1 MAHAATWAAVP
12 GRLTLGL
19 YNSYDPRRFLE
30 AHRRALV
37 RAAPLALA
45 FDANLATFGFPF
57 SDLAAHGGRTAENRS
72 RHAEDKRGMGSEEPP
87 ELRTPVEIAEY
98 VASTTSV
105 AGAKGGQEGGEV
117 GHFVE
122 LARAGRFHVFDYP
135 KKGFPPQ
142 LGTVV
147 LTTEH
152 ARCPKDT
159 SARAVARDHVDGRSQ
174 LLVFGLGPQGT
185 PPEVRE
191 MAQWELD
198 VTGGGYG
205 LETAT
210 ALGAVVAAVAAHVEM
225 LTASR

>member
-1 MAHAATWAAVP
+1 MP
-12 GRLTLGL
+12 GRLTVGL
-19 YNSYDPRRFLE
+19 FNSYDPRRFLE

-45 FDANLATFGFPF
+45 FDASLATFGFPYD
-57 SDLAAHGGRTAENRS
+57 DLAANGGRTSENRG
-72 RHAEDKRGMGSEEPP
+72 RGAAEKRGQGEPV

-98 VASTTSV
+98 VARTTSV
-105 AGAKGGQEGGEV
+105 AGAKGAEDSPDS
-117 GHFVE
+117 FVE

-142 LGTVV
+142 LGVVV

-152 ARCPKDT
+152 AQCPKDT
-159 SARAVARDHVDGRSQ
+159 SARAVARDLVDGKSQ
-174 LLVFGLGPQGT
+174 LLVFGLGPHGT

-191 MAQWELD
+191 AAAWELD
-198 VTGGGYG
+198 VTARHVG

-210 ALGAVVAAVAAHVEM
+210 AMGAVLGAVAAHLEM
-225 LTASR
+225 LST

>member
-1 MAHAATWAAVP
+1 MP

-45 FDANLATFGFPF
+45 FDASVAAFGFPF
-57 SDLAAHGGRTAENRS
+57 ADLAAHGGRTSENRS
-72 RHAEDKRGMGSEEPP
+72 RGSEDKRGQGEPV

-98 VASTTSV
+98 VAATTSV
-105 AGAKGGQEGGEV
+105 AGAKGAEEGAEP
-117 GHFVE
+117 FVA
-122 LARAGRFHVFDYP
+122 LARAGRFHVFDFP

-142 LGTVV
+142 LGALV
-147 LTTEH
+147 LATEH
-152 ARCPKDT
+152 AQCPKDT
-159 SARAVARDHVDGRSQ
+159 SARAIARELVDGRSQ
-174 LLVFGLGPQGT
+174 LVLFGLGPHGT

-191 MAQWELD
+191 VAQWEFD
-198 VTGGGYG
+198 VTGGNVG

-210 ALGAVVAAVAAHVEM
+210 AMGAVAAAIAAHREM
-225 LTASR
+225 LQPR

>member
-1 MAHAATWAAVP
+1 MGGAGRGRRVP

-19 YNSYDPRRFLE
+19 YNSYDPRRFHE

-45 FDANLATFGFPF
+45 FGANLATFGFPYD
-57 SDLAAHGGRTAENRS
+57 DLAAHGGKPAEARS
-72 RHAEDKRGMGSEEPP
+72 RGADAKRGMSDGPV
-87 ELRTPVEIAEY
+87 ELRTPADIAEY

-105 AGAKGGQEGGEV
+105 AGAKGQEGTPA
-117 GHFVE
+117 HFVE
-122 LARAGRFHVFDYP
+122 LARAGRFHVFDFP

-142 LGTVV
+142 LGAVV

-159 SARAVARDHVDGRSQ
+159 SARAIARELAEGRSQ
-174 LLVFGLGPQGT
+174 LLVFGLGPHGT

-191 MAQWELD
+191 MAQWEFD
-198 VTGGGYG
+198 VTGGNVG

-210 ALGAVVAAVAAHVEM
+210 AMGAVLGAIAAHREM
-225 LTASR
+225 LGK

>member
-1 MAHAATWAAVP
+1 MP

-37 RAAPLALA
+37 RASALALA

-57 SDLAAHGGRTAENRS
+57 EDLAASGGRTAENRG
-72 RHAEDKRGMGSEEPP
+72 RGGDAKRGQEGEPV
-87 ELRTPVEIAEY
+87 ELRTPLDVAEY
-98 VASTTSV
+98 VAATTSV
-105 AGAKGGQEGGEV
+105 AGAKGEGDNPAS
-117 GHFVE
+117 FVD
-122 LARAGRFHVFDYP
+122 LARAGRFAVFDFP

-142 LGTVV
+142 LGVVV

-152 ARCPKDT
+152 AKCPRDT
-159 SARAVARDHVDGRSQ
+159 SARAVARELAEGRSQ

-185 PPEVRE
+185 PADVRE
-191 MAQWELD
+191 MAAWELD
-198 VTGGGYG
+198 ITGRSVG

-210 ALGAVVAAVAAHVEM
+210 AMGAVVAAIAAHREM
-225 LTASR
+225 LEPGR